1 MVIIYEIF
9 FLSFY
14 MDYFPNGI
22 VLNGKLN
29 LVINLEILNNNNNNK
44 NTAN

>member
-1 MVIIYEIF
+1 
-9 FLSFY
+9 

-29 LVINLEILNNNNNNK
+29 LVINLEILTYNNNNK